1 MMTTIPVTLPAS
13 RRRKIDVLELARASL
28 FQNQA
33 ERKAAEARRVVIPFE
48 TLKGMLITDAH
59 LNIIV

>member
-13 RRRKIDVLELARASL
+13 RRRNIDVLELARASL

-48 TLKGMLITDAH
+48 TLKGMLITDVH